1 MAETPKKG
9 KKTDKQGR
17 EQNQA
22 LRVLSSVGCTL
33 WTAIKIILG
42 AIATVGLIV
51 VVCCFVLVGVL
62 ANYLET
68 DILPTANLVL
78 EDYMLDSP
86 SYVYNVNEDGEI
98 EILQELYASTDWKK
112 AEYEEIPSAL
122 IHAAVAIEDKR
133 FYEHQGV
140 DWVTTIKA
148 FANMFFGSE
157 TVGGSSITQQL
168 IKNKT
173 GEDSITVQRKVLE
186 FFRAALVE
194 KNYNKSVIIEEYLN
208 SIYLGQGC
216 RGVKSAAAAYFGKE
230 LQTLTIAECA
240 CLISITNNPS
250 LFDPYNEEVY
260 MFEGELRNGAQ
271 RNRYRQLLVLDQM
284 LVQGYIT
291 QEEHDEAVAQEMVF
305 KSGIAEEDT
314 WTVCTNE
321 GCGYEG
327 IRSTFKIDGDAV
339 VCTVCNATVEVTT
352 DASQE
357 VYSYFVDA
365 LLEDVARDL
374 ALQDGI
380 TEWNKDIRQDYMDRI
395 SHSGYSIYATID
407 KRVQAA
413 VDAVYQDLEKIPK
426 TKSAQQLQSA
436 IVVIDNSTGDIV
448 AMAGGVGKE
457 KAHFGLNRATQSEL
471 QSGSSI
477 KPLSIYAPGFQQGTI
492 SPATV
497 IKDMPQTYH
506 NGSPYPKNDDR
517 KYSTTSTI
525 YKGVEDSVNAIAA
538 NTLQRIGVSYGFE
551 FAKNNFGLST
561 LNEEQDVQIAALA
574 MGAQYYGIKVR
585 DMASAYACFPNG
597 GVYREGRLYTKV
609 YDIKGNLI
617 LDNTQDVN
625 AEILSEKANNYMNY
639 CLNNA
644 VVHGT
649 GYGAYLGSVD
659 VAGKTGTTSSSRDKW
674 FCGYTGYYTAAVW
687 CGYDTPET
695 IYLSNSSGNV
705 AAKLWKDVMKPVHE
719 GLTNIKL
726 YDRSKMVSVSI
737 CVDSGKIATD
747 ACSKDVR
754 GSRVESVL
762 VYPED
767 VPSGTC
773 TKHVLVD
780 YCVTCNCAAN
790 EYCINMASKNKDV
803 VVEKKALLKLTQEE
817 VNERLKAEKHGL
829 YPEHA
834 KDNYVYLVKN
844 DGSNGSF
851 KGFHN
856 NVNQGIDS
864 PYLVCTTHTKSAW
877 ESFLES
883 LGQVLFPDTS
893 TPTDPSTTPT
903 TPSGSTTAP

>member
-1 MAETPKKG
+1 MTQKPKKG
-9 KKTDKQGR
+9 KKPEVQDR
-17 EQNQA
+17 EGNK
-22 LRVLSSVGCTL
+22 TL
-33 WTAIKIILG
+33 DILYKSWLAVFAGIKVVFG
-42 AIATVGLIV
+42 AIATVGLIG

-112 AEYEEIPSAL
+112 AEYNEIPKAL
-122 IHAAVAIEDKR
+122 INAAVAIEDKR

-216 RGVKSAAAAYFGKE
+216 RGVKSAASAYFGKE

-260 MFEGELRNGAQ
+260 KFEGEMMNGAQ
-271 RNRYRQLLVLDQM
+271 RNRYRQLLVLREM
-284 LVQGYIT
+284 CNQGYIT
-291 QEEHDEAVAQEMVF
+291 QEEYDGAVAQEMVF
-305 KSGIAEEDT
+305 KSGIAVEDT
-314 WTVCTNE
+314 WTVCTKE
-321 GCGYEG
+321 TCAYEG
-327 IRSTFKIDGDAV
+327 IRSTFRTEGDYV
-339 VCTVCNATVEVTT
+339 ICPVCDTTVEVTT

-365 LLEDVARDL
+365 VLEDVARDL
-374 ALQDGI
+374 AIQDGI

-395 SHSGYSIYATID
+395 SHSGYSIYSTID
-407 KRVQAA
+407 TKVQAA
-413 VDAVYQDLEKIPK
+413 VDAIYKDLEKIPK

-436 IVVIDNSTGDIV
+436 IVVINNATGDIV
-448 AMAGGVGKE
+448 AMAGGVGSE

-477 KPLSIYAPGFQQGTI
+477 KPLSIYAPGFEQGTI

-497 IKDMPQTYH
+497 IKDMPQTYQ

-517 KYSTTSTI
+517 KYSTSTTI
-525 YKGVEDSVNAIAA
+525 FKGVEDSVNAIAA

-561 LNEEQDVQIAALA
+561 LNEEQDVQVAALA
-574 MGAQYYGIKVR
+574 LGAQYYGIKVR
-585 DMASAYACFPNG
+585 DMACAYASFPNG

-617 LDNTQDVN
+617 LDNTQDSAVV
-625 AEILSEKANNYMNY
+625 LSEKAANYMNY

-649 GYGAYLGSVD
+649 GYGAHLGSVD

-674 FCGYTGYYTAAVW
+674 FCGYSGYYTAAVW

-719 GLTNIKL
+719 GLENKKL
-726 YDRSKMVSVSI
+726 YNRGKMVTVKVCI
-737 CVDSGKIATD
+737 DSGKIATD
-747 ACSKDVR
+747 ACAKDVR
-754 GSRVESVL
+754 GSRVQDVL

-780 YCVTCNCAAN
+780 YCVTCQCAAN
-790 EYCINMASKNKDV
+790 EYCINMAAKNKDV
-803 VVEKKALLKLTQEE
+803 VVEKKGLLKLTQEE
-817 VNERLKAEKHGL
+817 INERLKAEKHGL
-829 YPEHA
+829 YPEHI
-834 KDNYVYLVKN
+834 KDNYVYFVKS
-844 DGSNGSF
+844 DGTDGVF

-856 NVNQGIDS
+856 NANQGVTA
-864 PYLVCTTHTKSAW
+864 PYVVCTTHTKSAW
-877 ESFLES
+877 DSFLEG
-883 LGQVLFPDTS
+883 LGQLLFPDA
-893 TPTDPSTTPT
+893 TTPT
-903 TPSGSTTAP
+903 EPTTPTVPATP